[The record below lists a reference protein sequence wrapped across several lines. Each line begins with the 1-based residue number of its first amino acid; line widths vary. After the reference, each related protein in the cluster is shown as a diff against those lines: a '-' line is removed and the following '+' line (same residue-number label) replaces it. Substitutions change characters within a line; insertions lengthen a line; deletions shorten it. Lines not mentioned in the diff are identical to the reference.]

1 MPGTHFKLPKFQYF
15 VEILAGRMMSFF
27 LVKTLAMSC
36 AILEVLGGNVSR
48 DGSTEYTSN
57 NLLSREISICHR

>member
-15 VEILAGRMMSFF
+15 VEILAGRRMFF
-27 LVKTLAMSC
+27 VKTLAMSC
-36 AILEVLGGNVSR
+36 AILENLGGNVSR

-57 NLLSREISICHR
+57 NLLSREILICHR